1 MKNQGAIVWAGSFL
15 IAQNLF
21 LISSRIVTESVDGK
35 LVQNDSNA
43 IECCA
48 RSGPKKPN
56 NLIAFVDIPLCVG
69 VHPDF

>member
-15 IAQNLF
+15 IAQNLL
-21 LISSRIVTESVDGK
+21 LISPRIVTESVDGK

-48 RSGPKKPN
+48 RSGPKKLN
-56 NLIAFVDIPLCVG
+56 EEI
-69 VHPDF
+69 

>member
-43 IECCA
+43 IEFCA
-48 RSGPKKPN
+48 RSGPKKLN
-56 NLIAFVDIPLCVG
+56 EEI
-69 VHPDF
+69 

>member
-15 IAQNLF
+15 IAQNLL